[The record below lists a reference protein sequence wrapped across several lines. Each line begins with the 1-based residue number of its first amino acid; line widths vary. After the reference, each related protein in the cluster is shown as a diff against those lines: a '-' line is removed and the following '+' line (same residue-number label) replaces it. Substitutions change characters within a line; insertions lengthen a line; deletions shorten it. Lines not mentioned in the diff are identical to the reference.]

1 MVENTTQEAAE
12 PTAPMI
18 GSRPTPKAVCP
29 MAMCKG
35 MMESPPSGF
44 LLMVP
49 ATVLLL
55 VGVLIFVEPVILVW
69 LMGTAFV
76 LFGVMLF
83 MMANFIR
90 RLSVSHKTSR
100 TNRQKIAGT

>member
-44 LLMVP
+44 LLLVP
-49 ATVLLL
+49 AAVLII
-55 VGVLIFVEPVILVW
+55 VGVLIFFEPVVLVW
-69 LMGTAFV
+69 LMGTTFV
-76 LFGVMLF
+76 LLGLMLL
-83 MMANFIR
+83 MMARVIR
-90 RLSVSHKTSR
+90 RLGVQLG
-100 TNRQKIAGT
+100 NM